1 MRWRKRPSDSD
12 WSRVQAHW
20 TVDGESRSYRPTFYA
35 SRRAA
40 EQAAAEMSE
49 TLGHFPTLDIVI
61 TTATAEEAA
70 AAQAEAGAALDAGRR
85 APMHLM
91 LDPAGKVTACGKT
104 GNWSTLD
111 FWDMGNAPKCPTC
124 DAIAAQQS
132 GDRPD
137 SI

>member
-1 MRWRKRPSDSD
+1 
-12 WSRVQAHW
+12 
-20 TVDGESRSYRPTFYA
+20 VDGERRSYRATFYE

-40 EQAAAEMSE
+40 EEAAAEMSQ
-49 TLGHFPTLDIVI
+49 TLSHFPTLDIVI
-61 TTATAEEAA
+61 TTATAEEAVA
-70 AAQAEAGAALDAGRR
+70 AHADAGATIDAGRR

-91 LDPAGKVTACGKT
+91 LDPEGKVTACGET

-132 GDRPD
+132 RD